1 MTGGDIMKSFEN
13 IINNFNVDFIDYFG
27 KSLRFY
33 WYHNGK
39 TFLVVASKK
48 EDEDHVSISH
58 TDRSIKPSMED
69 ILALRQ
75 LCFYNSEKVEAYM
88 KGDGFKGLVENCYHI
103 YHKKD
108 KVKPLPIFAF
118 NLRKKTKD

>member
-1 MTGGDIMKSFEN
+1 MKSFEN

-27 KSLRFY
+27 KSLRFH
-33 WYHNGK
+33 WHHNGK
-39 TFLVVASKK
+39 TFLVLASKK
-48 EDEDHVSISH
+48 EDRDHVSISH
-58 TDRSIKPSMED
+58 ENRSIKPSMED

-75 LCFYNSEKVEAYM
+75 LCFFRSEKVEAYM
-88 KGDGFKGLVENCYHI
+88 KDDGDKGLVENCYHI

-118 NLRKKTKD
+118 DIRKKSKD